1 LFFRGAESR
10 RPQRFGFVFRVQPP
24 RAGGIAPKC
33 WLCFFKLAESRRP
46 QGFGFVFSGPTTTRR
61 WYCANERTAA
71 CGAARDRNERT
82 AACGAARD
90 RNERTAACGVVR
102 DRKKLALF
110 FQVRSI
116 AGRPPHTGVVFSGST
131 ASRQYCA
138 PRKWHCLFRLAIP
151 EQPAA
156 EPQGLAL
163 FILALI
169 LPLY

>member
-10 RPQRFGFVFRVQPP
+10 RPQGFGFVFRVQPP

-82 AACGAARD
+82 AACGVVRD

-102 DRKKLALF
+102 DKKELALF
-110 FQVRSI
+110 FQVRPI
-116 AGRPPHTGVVFSGST
+116 AGRPPAGGRFSGST
-131 ASRQYCA
+131 ASRPCRA
-138 PRKWHCLFRLAIP
+138 PREGHCLFRSAIP